1 MRRIS
6 LGYWLGKHGKND
18 GVCAKICSGLF
29 NAWQVSRQYVCADST
44 VNILIICSCGK
55 FRYSLLHVPLTSFI
69 RSFLAH
75 LRKINFFS
83 IFLISFIVHCGLTAI
98 AKVNQQ
104 ELGSVR
110 VAYSLVRTMEDVYP
124 PAEGAESFNKN

>member
-1 MRRIS
+1 M
-6 LGYWLGKHGKND
+6 GYWLGKHGKND
-18 GVCAKICSGLF
+18 GVCAEICSGLF

-75 LRKINFFS
+75 LRKIK
-83 IFLISFIVHCGLTAI
+83 IFNILISFIVHCDC
-98 AKVNQQ
+98 KVNQQ
-104 ELGSVR
+104 ELGSAR
-110 VAYSLVRTMEDVYP
+110 VAYSLVQTMEDVYP
-124 PAEGAESFNKN
+124 PAEGAKSFNKN